1 MSQILSAL
9 FSESGLKARHDDDL
23 TDRLVSRYSASIF
36 IALCVIVTTSTYVG
50 TPINCWCPAQFTG
63 THSSYANSK
72 CLISPTYSQNFD
84 EALPQDATKEKH
96 INYYVWVPFI
106 LICQACLC
114 VLPSVL
120 WKSCYKGVGF
130 NVPSII
136 DRLESSQNLG
146 WENKENAIKY
156 VVQTLTR
163 YAENYRRIALKGP
176 DRTWCLS
183 KSSGNYLTM
192 CYLIVKLVYVI
203 VIIGQ
208 FVLLNLFLGMDYTYF
223 GLDMLHRISSGG
235 DNWSEMNRFPKVTI
249 CEFQIRHMHRTQPY
263 VLQCVLPINLFNEKI
278 FLFIWFWLAILSV
291 CTVFS
296 FLKWS
301 VKSLLWSPQEKHVQK
316 QLRFKADNRP
326 KDLKRKLKEFI
337 SKTVRR
343 DTMFLLRM
351 VSHNVGPLTEAEVIR
366 GLWKSYYDETEPL
379 PPPSCPPEPYNGD
392 EHFPSTLK
400 EIITQADRMHW
411 FPFKTVKPEL
421 RLKYDLCKRTHH

>member
-1 MSQILSAL
+1 MSQILSAV
-9 FSESGLKARHDDDL
+9 FRAGGLKARHDDDL
-23 TDRLVSRYSASIF
+23 TDRLVSCYSASVF

-72 CLISPTYSQNFD
+72 CLISSTYSQNFD

-192 CYLIVKLVYVI
+192 CYLIVKLMYVI
-203 VIIGQ
+203 VITGQ

-235 DNWSEMNRFPKVTI
+235 DNWSEMNRFLKVTI
-249 CEFQIRHMHRTQPY
+249 CEFQVRHMHVTQPY

-278 FLFIWFWLAILSV
+278 FLFIWFWLAILSA

-296 FLKWS
+296 FLKWFYKS
-301 VKSLLWSPQEKHVQK
+301 VWWRRSQEEHVRK
-316 QLRFKADNRP
+316 QLRFTANNQP
-326 KDLKRKLKEFI
+326 PELKEFI
-337 SKTVRR
+337 SKTIRR
-343 DTMFLLRM
+343 DTILLLRM
-351 VSHNVGPLTEAEVIR
+351 VSQNVGPLTEAEVIR
-366 GLWKSYYDETEPL
+366 GLWDNSDYAVAVLNSL
-379 PPPSCPPEPYNGD
+379 PPPPPE
-392 EHFPSTLK
+392 L
-400 EIITQADRMHW
+400 
-411 FPFKTVKPEL
+411 L
-421 RLKYDLCKRTHH
+421 